1 MSDKTKSIL
10 LFFFNMITLQDII
23 KLNNLNQ
30 SAYQCTKQSR
40 WKETTQKYLNNL
52 LIENIKLQEEVLSYK
67 YTISPTVNFI
77 LNERGHIRYIESP
90 SIRDRIIQKIITKD
104 VLIPSLLPHVIYDNY
119 ASIKNRGVSFARK
132 RFAIMLRNYIL
143 KNGTNGYILFIDIKK
158 YFQNIDHEILKKLI
172 TPFLL
177 NYDKDIIDLIY
188 YIIDNSSNNTKGL
201 NLGSEA
207 PQILALY
214 YLTPVDTFVKI
225 VKSIKYYGRYMDD
238 IFIISD
244 SKEELTNILS
254 DIEEILL
261 NLKLEI
267 NKKKTYITKIKHEFT
282 FLQIKYN
289 VLQSGKILKRVSH
302 NKIVRER
309 RRLKALYRVYKKGYI
324 SIEDVQN
331 CYKSW
336 RGNIVHDHNAFYK
349 SICNMDKLYFNLF
362 GQYINIRSIGRKK
375 KKKKAMEDDLSNLII
390 INSIYD

>member
-1 MSDKTKSIL
+1 MD
-10 LFFFNMITLQDII
+10 
-23 KLNNLNQ
+23 
-30 SAYQCTKQSR
+30 
-40 WKETTQKYLNNL
+40 
-52 LIENIKLQEEVLSYK
+52 
-67 YTISPTVNFI
+67 
-77 LNERGHIRYIESP
+77 
-90 SIRDRIIQKIITKD
+90 
-104 VLIPSLLPHVIYDNY
+104 
-119 ASIKNRGVSFARK
+119 
-132 RFAIMLRNYIL
+132 
-143 KNGTNGYILFIDIKK
+143 ILFIDIKK

-309 RRLKALYRVYKKGYI
+309 RRLKALYRVYKKRLY
-324 SIEDVQN
+324 QYRR
-331 CYKSW
+331 CT
-336 RGNIVHDHNAFYK
+336 
-349 SICNMDKLYFNLF
+349 KLL
-362 GQYINIRSIGRKK
+362 
-375 KKKKAMEDDLSNLII
+375 
-390 INSIYD
+390 